1 MLGKPSD
8 LLTLRCRLVLFV
20 SWCFYLKSQPTFPP
34 QHPKMAPHLRDSTMG
49 PARSVC
55 GAFTLPESSAAAF
68 QVLGGTQE
76 APRTHTYTRPP
87 HAAGRWGRWLGRLG
101 PLVGAVGGARAAGS
115 RCPPIGVRVATA
127 TAPAAPAG
135 PQRERVMSRARR
147 RPVWAARG

>member
-1 MLGKPSD
+1 MLGKPSGF
-8 LLTLRCRLVLFV
+8 LMLGCRLVFFCVCSGASTSSLSQLF
-20 SWCFYLKSQPTFPP
+20 
-34 QHPKMAPHLRDSTMG
+34 HLSAQRWHRTCVPSTMG
-49 PARSVC
+49 QHIQRA
-55 GAFTLPESSAAAF
+55 GASRKFCSGFPGAEWGW
-68 QVLGGTQE
+68 GGTQA
-76 APRTHTYTRPP
+76 APHTYSYTAPSGGGP
-87 HAAGRWGRWLGRLG
+87 LG

>member
-1 MLGKPSD
+1 M
-8 LLTLRCRLVLFV
+8 CVF
-20 SWCFYLKSQPTFPP
+20 WCFYFKSQPTFPP
-34 QHPKMAPHLRDSTMG
+34 QRPKMAPHLRAQHYGGSTF
-49 PARSVC
+49 SVR
-55 GAFTLPESSAAAF
+55 GLPESSAAAF
-68 QVLGGTQE
+68 QVLSGAGGGTQA
-76 APRTHTYTRPP
+76 APHTYTYTAPSGGGP
-87 HAAGRWGRWLGRLG
+87 LG